1 MSRRPPRRPP
11 PPPLNVTLT
20 CLRVI
25 QGWGQDDLSQAAG
38 IPANLISDYERGRKN
53 LSRDRLEMLATAMGL
68 PSSAIDGVLD
78 FLETLRHSAIHRLG
92 DPETQ
97 RIHSLAADWGRHTAA
112 GLREMLGAV
121 SRESQSLLARQRAV
135 SVWGSLRQFSPDRRR
150 LLVEDTA
157 DFHTWAL
164 CERICAESIQAAA
177 DNADRAL
184 DLARLALLVAERMP
198 GDEAWRSRVQGYAWA
213 HVANARRVRGDL
225 PGADQ
230 AFVQARKL
238 WDAGAPS
245 PLGFLDGVQMLS
257 LEASLRIEQLR
268 LPEALALLDQALAAH
283 PREDMQD
290 RLLVNKAGALE
301 LLGQYEAAITTLRQM
316 SRSLADPRLNW
327 LRRFTWM
334 ANLCHLDRYGEAD
347 ALLPELRGLT
357 AHLGNG
363 LDKVRVRWLEGRIA
377 AGLGRRREAIEALS
391 WVRQEFASQG
401 IAYDTAQANLEL
413 SVLYLEEGRTGAVK
427 TLVRQMAPIFQ
438 AQGVHREA
446 LAALRLFRDTA
457 EREALTVDLARRL
470 AAYFQR
476 ARYNPELRFEEE

>member
-1 MSRRPPRRPP
+1 MPRKP
-11 PPPLNVTLT
+11 PPPLSLALT

-25 QGWGQDDLSQAAG
+25 HGWGQKELAQAAG
-38 IPANLISDYERGRKN
+38 LTDTLLCDYERGRKT
-53 LSRDRLEMLATAMGL
+53 LFRDRLERLTAVMGL
-68 PSSAIDGVLD
+68 HPSAIDDVLD
-78 FLETLRHSAIHRLG
+78 FLEALHQCAADQVG
-92 DPETQ
+92 DPEAQ
-97 RIHSLAADWGRHTAA
+97 RINSLAADWGRHTAS
-112 GLREMLGAV
+112 GLRAMLGEV
-121 SRESQSLLARQRAV
+121 SQESLALLARQRAV
-135 SVWGSLRQFSPDRRR
+135 SVWASLRQFKPDRRR

-184 DLARLALLVAERMP
+184 DLARLALLVAERIP

-213 HVANARRVRGDL
+213 HVANAQRVRGDL
-225 PGADQ
+225 PAAEQ
-230 AFVQARKL
+230 AFATARKL
-238 WDAGAPS
+238 WDAGASS
-245 PLGFLDGVQMLS
+245 PLRFLDEALVLGM
-257 LEASLRIEQLR
+257 EASLRREQLR
-268 LPEALALLDQALAAH
+268 LPEALALLDRALAFN
-283 PREDMQD
+283 PRQDMKD
-290 RLLVNKAGALE
+290 RLLISKARTLE
-301 LLGQYEAAITTLRQM
+301 FLGQYKAATATLEQM
-316 SRSLADPRLNW
+316 HRNLADPRLNW

-334 ANLCHLDRYGEAD
+334 ANLCHLARYGEAE
-347 ALLPELRGLT
+347 AMLPELQGLT

-363 LDKVRVRWLEGRIA
+363 LDSVRVRWLEGRIA

-401 IAYDTAQANLEL
+401 IAYDMAQANLEL

-446 LAALRLFRDTA
+446 LAALKLFRDAA

-470 AAYFQR
+470 AAYLQR
-476 ARYNPELRFEEE
+476 ARYNLELRFEEE